1 MDVDGRRHQQ
11 LSRRGRW
18 AANGMPRF
26 LGALSRRYIV
36 DYMVSSNQVPVM
48 TQSDSVL
55 RLGPNAYSKPA
66 TALNIL
72 RETIMGREL
81 FDFAFKEYS
90 RRWEFK
96 RPHAL

>member
-1 MDVDGRRHQQ
+1 
-11 LSRRGRW
+11 
-18 AANGMPRF
+18 
-26 LGALSRRYIV
+26 
-36 DYMVSSNQVPVM
+36 M

-66 TALNIL
+66 TAINIL

-90 RRWEFK
+90 RQW
-96 RPHAL
+96 